1 MNPEDE
7 LQMLR
12 NEADA
17 IKSDLDGI
25 NKRIE
30 ELESKSSQS

>member
-1 MNPEDE
+1 MSSEDE

-17 IKSDLDGI
+17 IKGDLEGI

-30 ELESKSSQS
+30 ELESKASQS

>member
-1 MNPEDE
+1 MSSEDE

-12 NEADA
+12 NQADA
-17 IKSDLDGI
+17 IKSDLEDI